1 MRAIESK
8 HMKVLAQVA
17 KEAAKRA
24 YAPYSKFRVGAAL
37 LGASGEIYMGFNVEN
52 VSYGLSMCAER
63 TAMYNALISGE
74 KSFLAI
80 AIWTDSEKP
89 VSPCGACRQV
99 LVQFCGDIPVL
110 LCAGRT
116 GRTRR
121 YTLGQLMPAAFFEF
135 PGAGKRGK
143 KP

>member
-1 MRAIESK
+1 MRTIDAK
-8 HMKVLAQVA
+8 HLKVLAEVA
-17 KEAAKRA
+17 REAARRA

-37 LGASGEIYMGFNVEN
+37 LGASGEIYPGFNVEN

-63 TAMYNALISGE
+63 TAIYNALICGE
-74 KSFLAI
+74 KAFQAI
-80 AIWTDSEKP
+80 AIWTDSESP

-99 LVQFCGDIPVL
+99 LTEFCGDIPVL

-121 YTLGQLMPAAFFEF
+121 YRLKQLMPAAFFDF
-135 PGAGKRGK
+135 PGAGRHRK